1 MPSRLP
7 GRSTRGLGR
16 NARSDRRNHTGRLVE
31 GRHVHSL
38 DLVAA
43 RDVREIRIR
52 GPHVA
57 LLVLEHQQAYRPVQ
71 SGQRIGRDEQRS
83 QWRITED
90 QQRRGTHGDARV
102 GGELGLIDFDEEL
115 DAFVG
120 DILLEAGDGF
130 RHRVRALRGNDAALR
145 HGRPDGLSG
154 NDGGRKRRH
163 RECNHCGASQTVDS
177 RDHERLLLVTM
188 RSLVV
193 EGAVHCLHRDARRS
207 RAAAGSSSIARGRPR
222 VCKVRRRMPTNAR
235 DRTTSLENPSS
246 AEHRA
251 RRRSAMSTNG
261 TLADRLTHW
270 FAQYL
275 NRPIEGFEPPAAYSA
290 DQLRAVLQPGD
301 VLLVEGNLRISSVI
315 KYITQSTWSHV
326 ALYVGPRP
334 EEQDNAANDPP
345 VLVEAELSQGVIM
358 SPLSKYRNFHT
369 RICRPISLRPDD
381 RERVVAHALGRVGH
395 DYDLKN
401 VIDLA
406 RHRLSRHPVVETLK
420 RGLRAIGSGEPTRT
434 IC

>member
-1 MPSRLP
+1 
-7 GRSTRGLGR
+7 
-16 NARSDRRNHTGRLVE
+16 
-31 GRHVHSL
+31 
-38 DLVAA
+38 
-43 RDVREIRIR
+43 
-52 GPHVA
+52 
-57 LLVLEHQQAYRPVQ
+57 
-71 SGQRIGRDEQRS
+71 
-83 QWRITED
+83 
-90 QQRRGTHGDARV
+90 
-102 GGELGLIDFDEEL
+102 
-115 DAFVG
+115 
-120 DILLEAGDGF
+120 
-130 RHRVRALRGNDAALR
+130 
-145 HGRPDGLSG
+145 
-154 NDGGRKRRH
+154 
-163 RECNHCGASQTVDS
+163 
-177 RDHERLLLVTM
+177 
-188 RSLVV
+188 
-193 EGAVHCLHRDARRS
+193 
-207 RAAAGSSSIARGRPR
+207 
-222 VCKVRRRMPTNAR
+222 
-235 DRTTSLENPSS
+235 
-246 AEHRA
+246 
-251 RRRSAMSTNG
+251 MSTSG

-275 NRPIEGFEPPAAYSA
+275 SRPIEGFEPPAAYSA

-345 VLVEAELSQGVIM
+345 VLVEAELSQGDIM

-434 IC
+434 ICSSLIAEAFQSVRYPILATRRMVPCREAPPDRLDDCVEEAWEAHHFSLFAPRDFDVSPYFTVVKPPPVEGFDYTRLRWAH